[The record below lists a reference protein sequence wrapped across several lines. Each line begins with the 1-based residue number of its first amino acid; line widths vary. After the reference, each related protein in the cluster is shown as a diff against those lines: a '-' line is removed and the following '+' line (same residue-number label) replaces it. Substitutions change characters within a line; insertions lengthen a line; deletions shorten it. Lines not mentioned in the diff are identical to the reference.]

1 MRPNPREVEH
11 ACLVGPQLLCS
22 NVNPWRYLGA
32 CRLCTLSAS
41 SCGLSASLARTLDM
55 WFTPAQASLLRP
67 LRRHDRLIFGQ
78 KSWTYPTAK
87 ASMPQALILVKRS
100 PGACRHLL
108 PLRYAQELERPIV
121 AFTLTGSSHDTMHTL
136 PANLILP
143 CLRAD
148 GPDIS

>member
-100 PGACRHLL
+100 PGACLHLL
-108 PLRYAQELERPIV
+108 PLALCAGAGTAHCCVYAHRQQPRHNAYP
-121 AFTLTGSSHDTMHTL
+121 ACQPYSAL
-136 PANLILP
+136 PARRWP
-143 CLRAD
+143 
-148 GPDIS
+148 